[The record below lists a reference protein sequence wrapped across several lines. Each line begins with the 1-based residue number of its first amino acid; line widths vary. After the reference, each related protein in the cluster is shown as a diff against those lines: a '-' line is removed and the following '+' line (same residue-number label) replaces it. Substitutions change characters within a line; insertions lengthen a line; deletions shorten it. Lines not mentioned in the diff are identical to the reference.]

1 MKKRKRQRMKTAVR
15 IILTILVLVVI
26 LYLLQRLLMP
36 KYMDDVMEGGMVQ
49 EYYDEEKD
57 HDVIFIGDC
66 ELYEN
71 ISPAVLW
78 EEYGINSYIRGSAQ
92 QLVWQSYYLLEETL
106 RYEKPDV
113 VVFRS
118 EERRVGKECRL

>member
-1 MKKRKRQRMKTAVR
+1 
-15 IILTILVLVVI
+15 
-26 LYLLQRLLMP
+26 MP

-49 EYYDEEKD
+49 EYYDEVKD

-106 RYEKPDV
+106 TYEKPEV
-113 VVFRS
+113 VVFNVLDRKS
-118 EERRVGKECRL
+118 VV

>member
-1 MKKRKRQRMKTAVR
+1 MVR
-15 IILTILVLVVI
+15 IVLTILALAVI

-36 KYMDDVMEGGMVQ
+36 KYMDDVTEGGMVQ

-78 EEYGINSYIRGSAQ
+78 EEYQ
-92 QLVWQSYYLLEETL
+92 QLYPGQRAAVDLAVLLSAGRDAEI
-106 RYEKPDV
+106 
-113 VVFRS
+113 
-118 EERRVGKECRL
+118 